1 MFRLLALLLAWSAIA
16 VPLVASAQGAGTPLF
31 VELVV
36 NGRVHPDLVEIEA
49 VGDALW
55 VPNATLIAAGIAIGG
70 EGRTDVAHDPRF
82 AADYDPLRQRLSLTV
97 AVGLLPV
104 THHVRPTTAR
114 IAAESG
120 TGLVLNYDLN
130 VQIGGGNAGGGLW
143 SEQRW
148 FSGLSS
154 LANNGVLRFG
164 NEPTAY
170 LRYDTHF
177 RRVDEERALHLVAG
191 DLISGGLN
199 WTRAYRMGGIQ
210 IGRAWRIR
218 PDLVTMPLPS
228 FAGEAAV
235 PSAVDL
241 FVDGQRQQ
249 RRAVD
254 PGRFVIDDLPVVTGA
269 GNARIVTTDAVGRQI
284 ATDIPFYVAPDLLA
298 RGLTD
303 FGVEAGLVRRRYGL
317 SSFDYGMAAASG
329 YVRHGL
335 SDRLTVEGH
344 GEASTR
350 SAAAGI
356 GAVWMPGLFGTVH
369 ANASVGTA
377 DGRTGHIWSAGYS
390 YVARRWSLSADH
402 RRASRG
408 FRSIA
413 DLDARAL
420 AVGGSSTRAFAS
432 ATFDRWG
439 NVGLGYLDVR
449 PAQGPRARL
458 ATASWSLPLGS
469 RVSGF
474 AGADYDLDRRRLG
487 LQLRVSMALG
497 GASVSVGARRAGRDR
512 PQFHAEYGMAV
523 PYAGGIG
530 VAAGIAA
537 DGQGLRQGQ
546 ATLTARGGHAQA
558 NAGVAFA
565 GNRAVGLIG
574 VSGSVIAMDG
584 GVHLA
589 NGTSSAFA
597 LVSTDG
603 VAGVPVRYENQIVGI
618 TNRRG
623 HVFVPRVAPYH
634 AARYSIDPVDLGVD
648 LSPTMV
654 ERRVAILEGAGAV
667 VRIPIR
673 RAASVTLGLVDAQ
686 GNAIPAGSV
695 ADIDGQRL
703 TIGWDG
709 ILFVTDAAAT
719 LDFAVA
725 RQDGGTCRVSVTLP
739 RARRG
744 LDHIGG
750 VPCV

>member
-1 MFRLLALLLAWSAIA
+1 MIRLIALLLSWCAL
-16 VPLVASAQGAGTPLF
+16 VLPLVASAQDAGTPLF

-36 NGRVHPDLVEIEA
+36 NGRTHPELVEIEA
-49 VGDALW
+49 MGDVLW
-55 VPNATLIAAGIAIGG
+55 VPNATLIAAGIAIEG

-82 AADYDPLRQRLSLTV
+82 AADFDPLRQRLSLTV
-97 AVGLLPV
+97 AIALLPV
-104 THHVRPTTAR
+104 THHAKVAPAR
-114 IAAESG
+114 IIAEGG

-130 VQIGGGNAGGGLW
+130 VQVGGSHSGGGLW
-143 SEQRW
+143 TEQRW
-148 FSGLSS
+148 FSPGGSLS
-154 LANNGVLRFG
+154 NNGVLRFDNG
-164 NEPTAY
+164 PPAY

-177 RRVDEERALHLVAG
+177 RRIDEERALYLMAG

-218 PDLVTMPLPS
+218 PDLITMPLPR
-228 FAGEAAV
+228 FAGEVAV

-241 FVDGQRQQ
+241 FIDGQRQQ
-249 RRAVD
+249 QRAVD
-254 PGRFVIDDLPVVTGA
+254 PGRFVIEDLPVVTGA

-303 FGVEAGLVRRRYGL
+303 FGLEAGLVRRRYGE
-317 SSFDYGMAAASG
+317 SSFDYGMVAASG
-329 YVRHGL
+329 FVRHGL
-335 SDRLTVEGH
+335 SDRLTIEGH

-369 ANASVGTA
+369 ANATTGRA
-377 DGRTGHIWSAGYS
+377 DGRTGYLWSAGYS

-402 RRASRG
+402 RRASRD

-420 AVGGSSTRAFAS
+420 AVGGTSTRAFAS
-432 ATFDRWG
+432 GNFERWG

-469 RVSGF
+469 RVAAF
-474 AGADYDLDRRRLG
+474 AGADYDIDRRRLG

-497 GASVSVGARRAGRDR
+497 AASISVGARRTGRDR
-512 PQFHAEYGMAV
+512 PQVHAEYGSAV

-530 VAAGIAA
+530 INAGIAA
-537 DGQGLRQGQ
+537 DAGGFHQGQ
-546 ATLTARGGHAQA
+546 ATLTARGQSAQA
-558 NAGVAFA
+558 NAGVAFS
-565 GNRAVGLIG
+565 GNRAVGLMG
-574 VSGSVIAMDG
+574 VSGAVIVMDG

-597 LVSTDG
+597 LVSTEG
-603 VAGVPVRYENQIVGI
+603 VAGVPVRYENQIVGV

-634 AARYSIDPVDLGVD
+634 AARYSIDPIGLDAD
-648 LSPTMV
+648 LSPSAV
-654 ERRVAILEGAGAV
+654 ERRVAIVEGSGAV
-667 VRIPIR
+667 IRMPIHR
-673 RAASVTLGLVDAQ
+673 TASVTLGLVDAQ
-686 GNAIPAGSV
+686 GSAIPAGSV
-695 ADIDGQRL
+695 ADLDGQSL

-709 ILFVTDAAAT
+709 VLFVGDAPALLA
-719 LDFAVA
+719 FSVM
-725 RQDGGTCRVSVTLP
+725 RQDGGSCHVSVTMP
-739 RARRG
+739 EARKG